1 MLEGGTDVADAT
13 TPPAWVSELTDVS
26 EDVRGEDLLVETSK
40 LVPPKAVGATLV
52 TFVLG
57 SAVDTMTQTAPSLT
71 AGAPQA
77 WLGPAGAKGAFSCLS
92 LLPAYGEPE
101 T

>member
-1 MLEGGTDVADAT
+1 MLEGGTDVT
-13 TPPAWVSELTDVS
+13 TPPAWASELVDVS
-26 EDVRGEDLLVETSK
+26 EDIRGEGALLLETSK

-52 TFVLG
+52 TPVLV
-57 SAVDTMTQTAPSLT
+57 SAVGTVTQTVPSLT
-71 AGAPQA
+71 ADAPQA
-77 WLGPAGAKGAFSCLS
+77 WLGPAGAEGAFSCLS